1 MAEIRFE
8 KIEKSFGNVTVIREL
23 DLAIGEGEFFT
34 FVGPSG
40 CGKSTI
46 LNMIAGLERADRGRI
61 FFDDTMVND
70 LSPGDRDVA
79 MVFQSYALY
88 PHMTVREN
96 LAFPLRIRKTCK
108 ETMNREV
115 DQIAALL
122 GLEELLSRKPGQ
134 LSGGQRQRV
143 ALGRAIIRRP
153 KVFLMDEPLSNLDAR
168 LRVEMRAELKKLRR
182 ELGITIVY
190 VTHDQEEA
198 LSLSDRIAVLESGRI
213 RQCGTALD
221 LYLRP
226 ADIFVAGFIG
236 TPPMNVVRGTVR
248 EESPLVIDCNGRI
261 ISPLTENSPPKSDV
275 LVGIRPDDLAVSH
288 EQEKGSFRVTVSEIE
303 PAGPFSWVDVIWNGV
318 PVRGAARRDEGL
330 VPGEKVYA
338 VFAPEN
344 VLVFDAE
351 SGNRT

>member
-8 KIEKSFGNVTVIREL
+8 KIEKSFGNVTVIE
-23 DLAIGEGEFFT
+23 DLNLTIENGEFFT

-96 LAFPLRIRKTCK
+96 LAFPLRMRKTVK
-108 ETMNREV
+108 ETVNREV
-115 DQIAALL
+115 ERIAALL
-122 GLEELLSRKPGQ
+122 GLEELMGRKPGQ

-168 LRVEMRAELKKLRR
+168 LRVETRAELKRLHR
-182 ELGITIVY
+182 ELGITTVY

-198 LSLSDRIAVLESGRI
+198 LGLSDRIAVLERGRI
-213 RQCGTALD
+213 RQCGTASD
-221 LYLRP
+221 LYFRP
-226 ADIFVAGFIG
+226 ADLFVGGFIG
-236 TPPMNVVRGTVR
+236 TPPMNVIKGTARGK
-248 EESPLVIDCNGRI
+248 SPLVIDCNGLL
-261 ISPLTENSPPKSDV
+261 ISPVTENSPPKAEV
-275 LVGIRPDDLAVSH
+275 LVGIRPGDLAVSREH
-288 EQEKGSFRVTVSEIE
+288 EGGSFRVTVSVVE
-303 PAGPFSWVDVIWNGV
+303 PAGPFSWVDVTWEGV
-318 PVRGAARRDEGL
+318 PVRGTARPDAEL
-330 VPGEKVYA
+330 VPGEKAYGR
-338 VFAPEN
+338 FAQEM
-344 VLVFDAE
+344 VIVFDAE
-351 SGNRT
+351 SGRRI